1 MRQEEFPSH
10 KGCKNRLRVCW
21 VGPKIH
27 ERYSRSGRR
36 MLSHPAEE
44 LHDSIDGEAVYDVR
58 DDHCV
63 IAFRKRVCEEIARD
77 NVKWAPA
84 GYMTTGGPTGFSK
97 CSSRRHFFRVCLE
110 LGVHNDYG

>member
-1 MRQEEFPSH
+1 VRQEEFPSH
-10 KGCKNRLRVCW
+10 KGCKNRLRMCW

-77 NVKWAPA
+77 NVNM
-84 GYMTTGGPTGFSK
+84 G
-97 CSSRRHFFRVCLE
+97 SRWIYDDRRPNRLLQMQLAKTFFPCLS
-110 LGVHNDYG
+110 